1 MMAKRKGPASGG
13 GAAAAPKKASKK
25 GAQVP
30 SVPPDALVMPHI
42 RLYDAWAYLTS
53 I

>member
-1 MMAKRKGPASGG
+1 MAKRKGPASGG

-25 GAQVP
+25 GAQGR